1 MKFVIKFTF
10 SFNFTSA
17 NMKGARFHCNRNMDL
32 QYTLRNSS
40 HVENTACGTRELFPV
55 VFLTIIWPG
64 LHRGTFSHFMNYGE
78 TDTPAE
84 RCILNRE
91 ICPLSL
97 SWPGEDCEIMI

>member
-1 MKFVIKFTF
+1 
-10 SFNFTSA
+10 
-17 NMKGARFHCNRNMDL
+17 MDL